1 MLECNKSSSNINN
14 FLQTRWRLQARPLL
28 QPSLVP
34 DDNPLIKAIRAN
46 NVDLVKSLL
55 DSGADAKATGNN
67 GYTPLMIAVIHD
79 NDKLVKLLLP
89 KSDAKGQLISKCPF
103 GVFKSTK
110 KTNKIFVR
118 ISALAF

>member
-1 MLECNKSSSNINN
+1 M
-14 FLQTRWRLQARPLL
+14 
-28 QPSLVP
+28 
-34 DDNPLIKAIRAN
+34 
-46 NVDLVKSLL
+46 DLVRSLL

-67 GYTPLMIAVIHD
+67 GYTALMIAVIHD

-103 GVFKSTK
+103 GVFKLTK

-118 ISALAF
+118 ISGLAF